1 MAKRANVFTIPAGEA
16 FAEALARGVIAQIG
30 TTGTDPLKLAA
41 TTIYVPTRRAVRTLN
56 DAFAAQLG
64 GAALLPDIRPLG
76 NVEEDD
82 FLFDPQG
89 EDLSLAPPIAPVRRV
104 LLLATLIAQWERTKT
119 GQDIPFVRAAA
130 LARSLAGFLDDMQTE
145 GAALSAL
152 QSLTPEGLAEHWAD
166 AREFLSLLV
175 THWPDI
181 LAEEGVLDRA
191 AHRNA
196 VLRALAQRLV
206 AHPPQVPVIAAGST
220 GSIPAT
226 AELLGVIATLP
237 QGAVVLPALD
247 TTLDEKSWS
256 GADEGHPQ
264 FGMKQLLTR
273 MGLAREDV
281 KLWPGA
287 KPPGP
292 REELLSETLRPAPT
306 TDAWRAL
313 VEKRAAQMA
322 AAFDGLTLIEAADPA
337 EEARAIALILRE
349 VLESET
355 QTAALVTPDR
365 ALARRVAAE
374 MERFEIAIDD
384 SAGRPLAHTPD
395 GAFLCL
401 IAEAAE
407 SKFAP
412 VSLLA
417 LLKHPLAAG
426 GTARG
431 HHLHMVRAL
440 DLCLRG
446 PEPDVGA
453 DGIKRAITRQIGDRS
468 TPCDPAVGPWFERIA
483 AMLRP
488 LTEILN
494 GHAQLGDAVA
504 AHLTAAEALAA
515 DDKQS
520 GADRLWRGDAGL
532 TAWEFLTQ
540 LETAAARLLPIAP
553 GSYAQ
558 LFRQF
563 ALERSVRPRFGRH
576 PRLFIL
582 GPLEAR
588 LQRHDVMVLG
598 GLNEGTWP
606 AHAAID
612 PWLSRP
618 MRRQLQLESPERAI
632 GLAAHDFAT
641 LAAGPRVYLTR
652 SRKTEGT
659 PTVAS
664 RWLQRLLQLARGLNC
679 EKKLVAGTDYT
690 GIAQRLLQPD
700 SMTRIEKP
708 RPTPA
713 VTLRP
718 RRLSVTEIETWLR
731 DPYAIYAKHI
741 LKLKPLDLLEAP
753 FGPRERGTVIHRAL
767 EKFLLA
773 CPGALPSDAEER
785 LIAIADAVF
794 AEFAIPKSILAV
806 WRPRFLRAAQWF
818 IANERG
824 REAAIVKRYLEKR
837 GEMTIPSPGGD
848 FVLHGRAD
856 RIDEL
861 PGGEGVV
868 IDYKTGRPPT
878 NKQVETLLA
887 PQLPLEAAM
896 LTDGKFAEIA
906 ALTPV
911 DLIYIQL
918 GGGNPAGK
926 IITIGN
932 ACTLTGKAM
941 EHLSARIA
949 QFDDALYPYLP
960 RVTPVSN
967 NAEGDYDHLAR
978 VREWQLS
985 GWEEDEA

>member
-16 FAEALARGVIAQIG
+16 FAEAMARGMIAQ
-30 TTGTDPLKLAA
+30 TGAGAAPLELAA
-41 TTIYVPTRRAVRTLN
+41 TTIYVPTRRAVRTLS

-89 EDLSLAPPIAPVRRV
+89 EDLALAPPIAPVRRV
-104 LLLATLIAQWERTKT
+104 LLLATLIAQWERSKT
-119 GQDIPFVRAAA
+119 GQEIAFVRAAA

-145 GAALSAL
+145 GVALSAL
-152 QSLTPEGLAEHWAD
+152 QSLTPEGLAEHWAE

-181 LAEEGVLDRA
+181 LAEEGALDRA

-196 VLRALAQRLV
+196 ALRALAQRLA
-206 AHPPQVPVIAAGST
+206 AHPPQAPVIAAGSP

-226 AELLGVIATLP
+226 AGLLGVIATLP

-247 TTLDEKSWS
+247 TTLDEKSWA

-264 FGMKQLLTR
+264 FGMKQLLMR
-273 MGLAREDV
+273 MGLTREDV

-287 KPPGP
+287 KPAGI

-313 VEKRAAQMA
+313 VEKRGTQMA

-355 QTAALVTPDR
+355 RTAALVTPDR

-374 MERFEIAIDD
+374 MERFGIAIDD
-384 SAGRPLAHTPD
+384 SAGRPLAHTPS

-412 VSLLA
+412 VPLLA

-446 PEPDVGA
+446 PAPDAGA
-453 DGIKRAITRQIGDRS
+453 DGIRRAITRQTGDRS
-468 TPCDPAVGPWFERIA
+468 APCDPAVAPWFERIA
-483 AMLRP
+483 ATLQP
-488 LTEILN
+488 LTNILN
-494 GHAQLGDAVA
+494 GPAQLGDAVA
-504 AHLTAAEALAA
+504 AHLAAAEVLAA
-515 DDKQS
+515 DDKQG

-532 TAWEFLTQ
+532 TAREFLAQ
-540 LETAAARLLPIAP
+540 MGEAAARLLPMTP

-563 ALERSVRPRFGRH
+563 ALERSVRPRFGQH

-652 SRKTEGT
+652 SRKAAGA
-659 PTVAS
+659 PTVTS
-664 RWLQRLLQLARGLNC
+664 RRL
-679 EKKLVAGTDYT
+679 
-690 GIAQRLLQPD
+690 P
-700 SMTRIEKP
+700 
-708 RPTPA
+708 
-713 VTLRP
+713 
-718 RRLSVTEIETWLR
+718 LSVTEIETWLR
-731 DPYAIYAKHI
+731 DPYAIYARHI
-741 LKLKPLDLLEAP
+741 LKLKPLDPLEAP
-753 FGPRERGTVIHRAL
+753 FGPRERGTLIHRAL
-767 EKFLLA
+767 EKFLIA
-773 CPGALPSDAEER
+773 CPGALPADAEKR
-785 LIAIADAVF
+785 LIEIADAVF
-794 AEFAIPKSILAV
+794 AEFAIPKSILAI

-818 IANERG
+818 VASERG
-824 REAAIVKRYLEKR
+824 REAAIVKRHLEKR
-837 GEMTIPSPGGD
+837 GEMTIPAPGGD

-861 PGGEGVV
+861 PGGEGAV

-878 NKQVETLLA
+878 NRQVETLLA

-896 LTDGKFAEIA
+896 LAGGKFVDIA

-918 GGGNPAGK
+918 GGGNPPGK

-932 ACTLTGKAM
+932 AGALTNRAM
-941 EHLSARIA
+941 DYLSTRIA
-949 QFDDALYPYLP
+949 QFDDAAHPYPP
-960 RVTPVSN
+960 RVIPVSTK
-967 NAEGDYDHLAR
+967 ADGDYDHLAR

-985 GWEEDEA
+985 VWEEDEA

>member
-16 FAEALARGVIAQIG
+16 FAEALARGVIAQ
-30 TTGTDPLKLAA
+30 TGAGAAPLELAA
-41 TTIYVPTRRAVRTLN
+41 TTIYVPTRRAVRTLS

-89 EDLSLAPPIAPVRRV
+89 EDLALAPPIAPVRRV
-104 LLLATLIAQWERTKT
+104 LLLATLIAQWERSKT
-119 GQDIPFVRAAA
+119 GQEIAFVRAAA

-145 GAALSAL
+145 GVALSAL
-152 QSLTPEGLAEHWAD
+152 QSLTPEGLAEHWAE

-181 LAEEGVLDRA
+181 LAEEGALDRA

-196 VLRALAQRLV
+196 ALRALAQRLA
-206 AHPPQVPVIAAGST
+206 AHPPQAPVIAAGST

-226 AELLGVIATLP
+226 AGLLGVIATLP

-247 TTLDEKSWS
+247 TTLDEKSWA

-264 FGMKQLLTR
+264 FGMKQLLMR

-287 KPPGP
+287 KPAGI

-313 VEKRAAQMA
+313 VEKRAPQMA

-355 QTAALVTPDR
+355 RTAALVTPDR

-384 SAGRPLAHTPD
+384 SAGRPLAHTPS

-412 VSLLA
+412 VPLLA

-446 PEPDVGA
+446 PAPDAGA
-453 DGIKRAITRQIGDRS
+453 DGIRRAITRQTGDRS
-468 TPCDPAVGPWFERIA
+468 APCDPAVAPWFERIA
-483 AMLRP
+483 ATLQP
-488 LTEILN
+488 LTNILN
-494 GHAQLGDAVA
+494 GPARLGDAVA
-504 AHLTAAEALAA
+504 AHLAAAEVLAA
-515 DDKQS
+515 DDKQG

-532 TAWEFLTQ
+532 TAREFLAQ
-540 LETAAARLLPIAP
+540 MGEAAARLLPMVP

-563 ALERSVRPRFGRH
+563 ALERSVRPRFGQH

-652 SRKTEGT
+652 SRKADGA

-679 EKKLVAGTDYT
+679 EEKLTAGTDYT
-690 GIAQRLLQPD
+690 GIAQHLLQPKNV
-700 SMTRIEKP
+700 TRIEKP

-713 VTLRP
+713 VALRP
-718 RRLSVTEIETWLR
+718 RKLSVTEIETWLR
-731 DPYAIYAKHI
+731 DPYAIYARHI
-741 LKLKPLDLLEAP
+741 LKLKPLDPLEAP
-753 FGPRERGTVIHRAL
+753 FGPRERGTLIHRAL
-767 EKFLLA
+767 EKFLIA
-773 CPGALPSDAEER
+773 CPGALPADAEKR
-785 LIAIADAVF
+785 LIEIADAVF
-794 AEFAIPKSILAV
+794 AEFAIPKSILAI

-818 IANERG
+818 VASERG
-824 REAAIVKRYLEKR
+824 REAAIVKRHLEKR
-837 GEMTIPSPGGD
+837 GEMTIPAPGGD

-861 PGGEGVV
+861 PGGEGAV

-878 NKQVETLLA
+878 NRQVETLLA

-896 LTDGKFAEIA
+896 LAGGKFADIA

-918 GGGNPAGK
+918 GGGNPPGK
-926 IITIGN
+926 IITIGD
-932 ACTLTGKAM
+932 AGALTNRAM
-941 EHLSARIA
+941 DYLSTRIA
-949 QFDDALYPYLP
+949 QFDDAVHPYPP
-960 RVTPVSN
+960 RVIPVSTK
-967 NAEGDYDHLAR
+967 ADGDYDHLAR

-985 GWEEDEA
+985 VSEEDEA

>member
-16 FAEALARGVIAQIG
+16 FAEAMARGMIAQ
-30 TTGTDPLKLAA
+30 TGAGAGPLELAA
-41 TTIYVPTRRAVRTLN
+41 TTIYVPTRRAVRTLS

-89 EDLSLAPPIAPVRRV
+89 EDLALAPPIAPVRRV
-104 LLLATLIAQWERTKT
+104 LLLATLIAQWERSKT
-119 GQDIPFVRAAA
+119 GQEIAFVRAAA

-145 GAALSAL
+145 GVALSAL
-152 QSLTPEGLAEHWAD
+152 QSLTPEGLAEHWAE

-181 LAEEGVLDRA
+181 LAEEGALDRA

-196 VLRALAQRLV
+196 ALRALAQRLA
-206 AHPPQVPVIAAGST
+206 AHPPQAPVIAAGST

-226 AELLGVIATLP
+226 AGLLGVIATLP

-247 TTLDEKSWS
+247 TTLDEKSWA

-264 FGMKQLLTR
+264 FGMKQLLMR
-273 MGLAREDV
+273 MGLTREDV

-287 KPPGP
+287 KPAGI

-313 VEKRAAQMA
+313 VEKRAPQMA

-355 QTAALVTPDR
+355 RTAALVTPDR

-384 SAGRPLAHTPD
+384 SAGRPLAHTPS

-412 VSLLA
+412 VPLLA

-446 PEPDVGA
+446 PAPDAGA
-453 DGIKRAITRQIGDRS
+453 DGIRRAITRQTGDRS
-468 TPCDPAVGPWFERIA
+468 APCDPAVAPWFERIA
-483 AMLRP
+483 ATLQP
-488 LTEILN
+488 LTKILN
-494 GHAQLGDAVA
+494 GPARLGDAVA
-504 AHLTAAEALAA
+504 AHLAAAEVLAA
-515 DDKQS
+515 DDKQG

-532 TAWEFLTQ
+532 TAREFLAQ
-540 LETAAARLLPIAP
+540 MGEAAARLLPMVP

-563 ALERSVRPRFGRH
+563 ALERSVRPRFGQH

-652 SRKTEGT
+652 SRKADGT

-679 EKKLVAGTDYT
+679 EEKLTAGTDYT
-690 GIAQRLLQPD
+690 GIAQHLLQPKNV
-700 SMTRIEKP
+700 TRIEKP

-713 VTLRP
+713 VALRP
-718 RRLSVTEIETWLR
+718 RKLSVTEIETWLR
-731 DPYAIYAKHI
+731 DPYAIYARHI
-741 LKLKPLDLLEAP
+741 LKLKPLDPLEAP
-753 FGPRERGTVIHRAL
+753 FGPRERGTLIHRAL
-767 EKFLLA
+767 EKFLIA
-773 CPGALPSDAEER
+773 CPGALPADAEKR
-785 LIAIADAVF
+785 LIEIADAVF
-794 AEFAIPKSILAV
+794 AEFAIPKSILAI

-818 IANERG
+818 VASERG
-824 REAAIVKRYLEKR
+824 REAAIVKRHLEKR
-837 GEMTIPSPGGD
+837 GEMTIPAPGGD

-861 PGGEGVV
+861 PGGEGAV

-878 NKQVETLLA
+878 NRQVETLLA

-896 LTDGKFAEIA
+896 LAGGKFVDIA

-918 GGGNPAGK
+918 GGGNPPGK

-932 ACTLTGKAM
+932 AGALTNRAM
-941 EHLSARIA
+941 DYLSTRIA
-949 QFDDALYPYLP
+949 QFDDAAHPYPP
-960 RVTPVSN
+960 RVIPVSTK
-967 NAEGDYDHLAR
+967 ADGDYDHLAR

-985 GWEEDEA
+985 VWEEDEA

>member
-16 FAEALARGVIAQIG
+16 FAEAMARGMIAQ
-30 TTGTDPLKLAA
+30 TGAGAAPLELAA
-41 TTIYVPTRRAVRTLN
+41 TTIYVPTRRAVRTLS

-89 EDLSLAPPIAPVRRV
+89 EDLALAPPIAPVRRV
-104 LLLATLIAQWERTKT
+104 LLLATLIAQWERSKT
-119 GQDIPFVRAAA
+119 GQEIAFVRAAA

-145 GAALSAL
+145 GVALSAL
-152 QSLTPEGLAEHWAD
+152 QSLTPEGLAEHWAE

-181 LAEEGVLDRA
+181 LAEEGALDRA

-196 VLRALAQRLV
+196 ALRALAQRLA
-206 AHPPQVPVIAAGST
+206 AHPPQAPVIAAGST

-226 AELLGVIATLP
+226 AGLLGVIATLP

-247 TTLDEKSWS
+247 TTLDEKSWA

-264 FGMKQLLTR
+264 FGMKQLLMR
-273 MGLAREDV
+273 MGLTREDV

-287 KPPGP
+287 KPAGI

-313 VEKRAAQMA
+313 VEKRGTQMA

-355 QTAALVTPDR
+355 RTAALVTPDR

-374 MERFEIAIDD
+374 MERFGIAIDD
-384 SAGRPLAHTPD
+384 SAGRPLAHTPS

-412 VSLLA
+412 VPLLA

-446 PEPDVGA
+446 PAPDAGA
-453 DGIKRAITRQIGDRS
+453 DGIRRAITRQTGDRS
-468 TPCDPAVGPWFERIA
+468 APCDPAVAPWFERIA
-483 AMLRP
+483 ATLQP
-488 LTEILN
+488 LTNILN
-494 GHAQLGDAVA
+494 GPAQLGDAVA
-504 AHLTAAEALAA
+504 AHLAAAEVLAA
-515 DDKQS
+515 DDKQG
-520 GADRLWRGDAGL
+520 GADR
-532 TAWEFLTQ
+532 EFLAQ
-540 LETAAARLLPIAP
+540 MGEAAARLLPMTP

-563 ALERSVRPRFGRH
+563 ALERSVRPRFGQH

-652 SRKTEGT
+652 SRKADGA
-659 PTVAS
+659 PTVTS

-679 EKKLVAGTDYT
+679 EEKLTAGTDYT
-690 GIAQRLLQPD
+690 GIAQHLLQPENV
-700 SMTRIEKP
+700 TRIEKP

-713 VTLRP
+713 VALRP
-718 RRLSVTEIETWLR
+718 RKLSVTEIETWLR
-731 DPYAIYAKHI
+731 DPYAIYARHI
-741 LKLKPLDLLEAP
+741 LKLKPLDPLEAP
-753 FGPRERGTVIHRAL
+753 FGPRERGTLIHRAL
-767 EKFLLA
+767 EKFLIA
-773 CPGALPSDAEER
+773 CPGALPADAEKR
-785 LIAIADAVF
+785 LIEIADAVF
-794 AEFAIPKSILAV
+794 AEFAIPKSILAI

-818 IANERG
+818 VASERG
-824 REAAIVKRYLEKR
+824 REAAIVKRHLEKR
-837 GEMTIPSPGGD
+837 GEMTIPAPGGD

-861 PGGEGVV
+861 PGGEGAV

-878 NKQVETLLA
+878 NRQVETLLA

-896 LTDGKFAEIA
+896 LAGGKFVDIA

-918 GGGNPAGK
+918 GGGNPPGK

-932 ACTLTGKAM
+932 AGALTNRAM
-941 EHLSARIA
+941 DYLSTRIA
-949 QFDDALYPYLP
+949 QFDDAAHPYPP
-960 RVTPVSN
+960 RVIPVSTK
-967 NAEGDYDHLAR
+967 ADGDYDHLAR

-985 GWEEDEA
+985 VWEEDEA

>member
-16 FAEALARGVIAQIG
+16 FAEAMARGVIAQ
-30 TTGTDPLKLAA
+30 TGAGAGPLELAA
-41 TTIYVPTRRAVRTLN
+41 TTIYVPTRRAVRTLS

-89 EDLSLAPPIAPVRRV
+89 EDLALAPPIAPVRRV
-104 LLLATLIAQWERTKT
+104 LLLATLIAQWERSKT
-119 GQDIPFVRAAA
+119 GQEIAFVRAAA

-145 GAALSAL
+145 GVALSAL
-152 QSLTPEGLAEHWAD
+152 QSLTPEGLAEHWAE

-181 LAEEGVLDRA
+181 LAEEGALDRA

-196 VLRALAQRLV
+196 ALRALAQRLA
-206 AHPPQVPVIAAGST
+206 AHPPQAPVIAAGST

-226 AELLGVIATLP
+226 AGLLGVIATLP

-247 TTLDEKSWS
+247 TTLDEKSWA

-264 FGMKQLLTR
+264 FGMKQLLMR
-273 MGLAREDV
+273 MGLTREDV

-287 KPPGP
+287 KPAGI

-313 VEKRAAQMA
+313 VEKRGTQMA

-355 QTAALVTPDR
+355 RTAALVTPDR

-384 SAGRPLAHTPD
+384 SAGRPLAHTPS

-412 VSLLA
+412 VPLLA

-446 PEPDVGA
+446 PAPDAGA
-453 DGIKRAITRQIGDRS
+453 DGIRRAITRQTGDRS
-468 TPCDPAVGPWFERIA
+468 APCDPAVAPWFERIA
-483 AMLRP
+483 ATLQP
-488 LTEILN
+488 LTKILN
-494 GHAQLGDAVA
+494 GPARLGDAVA
-504 AHLTAAEALAA
+504 AHLAAAEVLAA
-515 DDKQS
+515 DDKQG

-532 TAWEFLTQ
+532 TAREFLAQ
-540 LETAAARLLPIAP
+540 MGEAAARLLPMTP

-563 ALERSVRPRFGRH
+563 ALERSVRPRFGQH

-652 SRKTEGT
+652 SRKADGT

-679 EKKLVAGTDYT
+679 EEKLTAGTDYT
-690 GIAQRLLQPD
+690 GIAQHLLQPKNV
-700 SMTRIEKP
+700 TRIEKP

-713 VTLRP
+713 VALRP
-718 RRLSVTEIETWLR
+718 RKLSVTEIETWLR
-731 DPYAIYAKHI
+731 DPYAIYARHI
-741 LKLKPLDLLEAP
+741 LKLKPLDPLEAP
-753 FGPRERGTVIHRAL
+753 FGPRERGTLIHRAL
-767 EKFLLA
+767 EKFLIA
-773 CPGALPSDAEER
+773 CPGALPADAEKR
-785 LIAIADAVF
+785 LIEIADAVF
-794 AEFAIPKSILAV
+794 AEFAIPKSILAI

-818 IANERG
+818 VASERG
-824 REAAIVKRYLEKR
+824 REAAIVKRHLEKR
-837 GEMTIPSPGGD
+837 GEMTIPAPGGD

-861 PGGEGVV
+861 PGGEGAV

-878 NKQVETLLA
+878 NRQVETLLA

-896 LTDGKFAEIA
+896 LAGGKFVDIA

-918 GGGNPAGK
+918 GGGNPPGK

-932 ACTLTGKAM
+932 AGALTNRAM
-941 EHLSARIA
+941 DYLSTRIA
-949 QFDDALYPYLP
+949 QFDDAAHPYPP
-960 RVTPVSN
+960 RVIPVSTK
-967 NAEGDYDHLAR
+967 ADGDYDHLAR

-985 GWEEDEA
+985 VWEEDEA